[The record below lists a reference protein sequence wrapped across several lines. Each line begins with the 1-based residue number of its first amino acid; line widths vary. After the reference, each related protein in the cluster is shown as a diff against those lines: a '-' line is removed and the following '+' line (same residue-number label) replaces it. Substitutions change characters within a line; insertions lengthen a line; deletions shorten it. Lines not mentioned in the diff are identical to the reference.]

1 MKLVTF
7 GAASGPRVGRLD
19 AENRVHDLSEALPA
33 GMDMTALIDRWAEL
47 SQGLE
52 QAGTPVGTPRLLA
65 PIPVPRANIL
75 CVGKNYAEHSSEFAR
90 SGYDTSSKGTDLPQR
105 PIIFTKFPSSVAGP
119 GDDIETHVDL
129 TAELDY
135 EAELAVV
142 LGRGGRDIPRR
153 RAWEHVFGYTALN
166 DVTARD
172 LQRDHKQWFLG
183 KSLDTACPMGPALVT
198 ADEIA
203 PAEVPAL
210 QVECRVNGELRQKAP
225 VADLIFDIPELI
237 ATLSAGRTLRPGEI
251 IATGTPA
258 GVGIGCTPP
267 RFLGTG
273 DVVEVSISRLGT
285 LHNRVR

>member
-7 GAASGPRVGRLD
+7 AAESGPRVGRLD
-19 AENRVHDLSEALPA
+19 AADQVHDL
-33 GMDMTALIDRWAEL
+33 TAEL
-47 SQGLE
+47 PPGTDVLELIERWDELSPGLDRSGRP
-52 QAGTPVGTPRLLA
+52 AGTPRLLA
-65 PIPVPRANIL
+65 PIPVPRADVV
-75 CVGKNYAEHSSEFAR
+75 CVGKNYADHSAEFAR
-90 SGYDTSSKGTDLPQR
+90 SGYDATSRGSELPQR
-105 PIIFTKFPSSVAGP
+105 PVVFTKASSAVTGP
-119 GDDIETHVDL
+119 TDDCEIHADR

-142 LGRGGRDIPRR
+142 LGRGGRDIPRE
-153 RAWEHVFGYTALN
+153 RAWDHVFGWTALN

-198 ADEIA
+198 ADELP
-203 PAEVPAL
+203 PAQLPAL

-225 VADLIFDIPELI
+225 VADLVFDVPELI

-258 GVGIGCTPP
+258 GVGIGFDPP
-267 RFLGTG
+267 RFLAAG
-273 DVVEVSISRLGT
+273 DLVEVGISGIGT
-285 LHNRVR
+285 LRNRFR